1 MEGVESLVEVG
12 LGAEVEDGL
21 DEARKGGGFV
31 GFRWRRKRGGGGGG
45 GWHCRL
51 KEVRS
56 VSVTI
61 CFEMFYF
68 CQFVLSDGKWSK
80 RAIYIVW
87 SIFVVGGNPLDYGF
101 LGQRILSPWVNFI
114 IHLLTKNFIMLRLV
128 KREKNFEGIHH
139 FMFD

>member
-31 GFRWRRKRGGGGGG
+31 GFRLSRKRGGG

-51 KEVRS
+51 KEVRG

-68 CQFVLSDGKWSK
+68 CRFVLSGGKWSK
-80 RAIYIVW
+80 RAKYIVW
-87 SIFVVGGNPLDYGF
+87 SIFVDGGNPLDYGF
-101 LGQRILSPWVNFI
+101 LGQRILPP
-114 IHLLTKNFIMLRLV
+114 T
-128 KREKNFEGIHH
+128 G
-139 FMFD
+139 